1 MTKLTCGCN
10 EKEVMIANLKD
21 AIDYY
26 EKDIEWVGLAQNRL
40 DEALDEY
47 IENES
52 KIYFFKDLLKY
63 KTILPM
69 YLLICNRSV
78 AECKKELERLESEQC
93 TH

>member
-26 EKDIEWVGLAQNRL
+26 EKDIEWVGLAQKRL
-40 DEALDEY
+40 DEALGEY
-47 IENES
+47 IVDVN
-52 KIYFFKDLLKY
+52 KIDFFKDLLKY

-78 AECKKELERLESEQC
+78 AECKKELEQLENE
-93 TH
+93 

>member
-10 EKEVMIANLKD
+10 EKEVRIANLKY

-26 EKDIEWVGLAQNRL
+26 EKDIEWVGLAQKRL
-40 DEALDEY
+40 DEALGEY

-52 KIYFFKDLLKY
+52 KIDLFKDLFKY

-69 YLLICNRSV
+69 YLIICNRSV

>member
-1 MTKLTCGCN
+1 MTKLLCGCN

-26 EKDIEWVGLAQNRL
+26 EKDIELVGLAQKRL
-40 DEALDEY
+40 DEALGEY

-52 KIYFFKDLLKY
+52 KIDFFKDLLKY

-78 AECKKELERLESEQC
+78 AECKKELERWESEQC